1 MSQGRPDPDALLRR
15 VTGET
20 SKRRRGRL
28 KVFFGASP
36 GVGKTYAMLEAA
48 QRMRAAGVEVV
59 VGWVETHGRAETAAL
74 AEGLPRLPPRE
85 VEYRGVTLRE
95 FDLDGA
101 LARHPALLL
110 LDELAHTNAPGSR
123 HAKRW
128 QDAQELLDAG
138 IDVYTTLNVQH
149 VESLNDLVNQVTGVV
164 VRETVPDQVLDEA
177 DEVEFVDLPP
187 EELLER
193 LAEGKVYLPEQAAR
207 AAHEFFRR
215 GNLIALRELALRR
228 TAEHVD
234 ADMEDYRRDHA
245 IDRTWPVTERILVC
259 VRPHP
264 ESTRLVRAARR
275 MASRLRAEW
284 IVVYVESPSQPAL
297 SPQERQV
304 LAATM
309 KLAEELGAETKALS
323 GENVG
328 VTLASYARDRNVSKI
343 VVGKPAH
350 ARWRDR
356 VRGSLLDD
364 IVRESGEIDVYFIAG
379 DKSQAATPRPV
390 SSPRRRSPP
399 TSYLWASIIVVLT
412 TLLCRAMFGRFDN
425 SNLIMVYL
433 LGVCF
438 VAVKYGR
445 GPSLLAACLSVAAFD
460 FFFVP
465 PYLTFAVSDSQY
477 LLTFLVMLTVA
488 LLIGT
493 LAVRVRDQAEAAR
506 RREQRTEV
514 LYSVSREMAGVRQ
527 PEEIA
532 RSTSRLVQEAVRGP
546 AVLLLARPDGT
557 LDPSPPEAPAIT
569 TDSRETSVARWVF
582 DHGEMAGQDTD
593 TLPGASALYLPL
605 RSGER
610 TLGVLALRPDESLR
624 PLSPEQLE
632 LVEAVAAQAAA
643 ALDRARLAKEGEE
656 ARVTAERERLRSTL
670 LSSVSHDLRTPLAA
684 ITGAAS
690 GLLQA
695 PVPEAA
701 ERRELAET
709 IYEEAERLNRLVANL
724 LDMTRLESGTVPL
737 LREWHSV
744 EEVVGS
750 ALGRLE
756 GGLAGRRVETV
767 MPADLPLV
775 PMDAVL
781 VEQVLVNLLENA
793 LKYADPASGLRVAAW
808 REEGGVGIEVADEG
822 PGLKPGDEERVFE
835 KFYRGSSAPHGFGL
849 GLAICRAIVTAHGG
863 RIWAENRAPRGVAFR
878 FTLPIQGTPP
888 PPPVSELV
896 GEHQSS

>member
-1 MSQGRPDPDALLRR
+1 MAEQRPDPDALLRR
-15 VTGET
+15 LAADEPR
-20 SKRRRGRL
+20 KRGRL

-48 QRMRAAGVEVV
+48 RAKRREGTDLVI
-59 VGWVETHGRAETAAL
+59 GWVETHGRVETAAL
-74 AEGLPRLPPRE
+74 AEGIERLPPRE
-85 VEYRGVTLRE
+85 VAYRGVQLTE

-101 LARHPALLL
+101 LARKPALLL
-110 LDELAHTNAPGSR
+110 LDELAHTNVQGSR

-128 QDAQELLDAG
+128 QDVDELLDAA

-164 VRETVPDQVLDEA
+164 VKETVPDHVLDEA

-187 EELLER
+187 EELLKR
-193 LAEGKVYLPEQAAR
+193 LAEGKVYLPELAAR
-207 AAHEFFRR
+207 AARQFFRR
-215 GNLIALRELALRR
+215 GNLIAMRELALRR

-234 ADMEDYRRDHA
+234 ADMEDYRREHA
-245 IDRTWPVTERILVC
+245 IGRTWPVAERILVAI
-259 VRPHP
+259 RPHP
-264 ESTRLVRAARR
+264 DSPRLVRAARR
-275 MASRLRAEW
+275 MAARLRAEW

-297 SPQERQV
+297 SAAERQA
-304 LAATM
+304 LADTM

-328 VTLASYARDRNVSKI
+328 ATLVGYARDRNVSKI

-356 VRGSLLDD
+356 VRGSLLDE
-364 IVRESGEIDVYFIAG
+364 IVRQSGEIDVFFIAG
-379 DKSQAATPRPV
+379 DKAQPAAVRPAPA
-390 SSPRRRSPP
+390 PRRRSPLR
-399 TSYLWASIIVVLT
+399 SYAWASVIVVLT

-438 VAVKYGR
+438 VAVRYGR
-445 GPSLLAACLSVAAFD
+445 GPSLLAACLGVAAFD

-465 PYLTFAVSDSQY
+465 PYWTFAVSDTQY
-477 LLTFLVMLTVA
+477 LLTFAVMLTVA

-514 LYSVSREMAGVRQ
+514 LYSVNRELAGLRT
-527 PEEIA
+527 PDEIA
-532 RSTSRLVQEAVRGP
+532 RLTSRHVTEAVRGP
-546 AVLLLARPDGT
+546 AVLLLPGPDRTLAATPPDVPGIATDAR
-557 LDPSPPEAPAIT
+557 
-569 TDSRETSVARWVF
+569 DSSVAQWVF
-582 DHGEMAGQDTD
+582 EHGQMAGQETD
-593 TLPGASALYLPL
+593 TLPGASAMYLPL

-610 TLGVLALRPDESLR
+610 TLGVLGLRPDESLR
-624 PLSPEQLE
+624 PLSPDQLA

-643 ALDRARLAKEGEE
+643 ALDRARLASEGEE
-656 ARVTAERERLRSTL
+656 ARVAAERERLRSTL

-690 GLLQA
+690 GLLQDPA
-695 PVPEAA
+695 PEARA
-701 ERRELAET
+701 RRELAQT

-724 LDMTRLESGTVPL
+724 LDMTRLESAAVPL
-737 LREWHSV
+737 KREWHSV

-756 GGLAGRRVETV
+756 DGLAGRRVETA
-767 MPADLPLV
+767 MPSDLPLV
-775 PMDAVL
+775 PIDAVL

-793 LKYADPASGLRVAAW
+793 LKYTDPRSGIRVSAW
-808 REEGGVGIEVADEG
+808 RDGAAVGVEVADEG

-835 KFYRGSSAPHGFGL
+835 KFYRGSSGPRGFGL
-849 GLAICRAIVTAHGG
+849 GLAICRAIVSAHGG
-863 RIWAENRAPRGVAFR
+863 RIWAENRAPHGAAFR
-878 FTLPIQGTPP
+878 FTLPIEGTPP
-888 PPPVSELV
+888 PPPVPEPV

>member
-15 VTGET
+15 VTGEA

-36 GVGKTYAMLEAA
+36 GVGKTFAMLEAA

-74 AEGLPRLPPRE
+74 AEGLPRLPPRD

-379 DKSQAATPRPV
+379 DKSQAATPRPA

-399 TSYLWASIIVVLT
+399 ISYLWASIIVVLT

-532 RSTSRLVQEAVRGP
+532 RSISRLVQETVRGP
-546 AVLLLARPDGT
+546 AVLLLPRPDGT
-557 LDPSPPEAPAIT
+557 LDPSPPEAPGIT

-632 LVEAVAAQAAA
+632 LVEAVAVQAAA
-643 ALDRARLAKEGEE
+643 ALDRARLAQEGEE

-737 LREWHSV
+737 RREWHSV

-756 GGLAGRRVETV
+756 DGLAGRRVETV

-793 LKYADPASGLRVAAW
+793 LKYADRASGLRVAAW

>member
-1 MSQGRPDPDALLRR
+1 MSETRPDPDALLRR
-15 VTGET
+15 VAGEET
-20 SKRRRGRL
+20 RGRRGRL

-48 QRMRAAGVEVV
+48 RRMHAGGAGVV

-74 AEGLPRLPPRE
+74 AEDLPRLPARDS
-85 VEYRGVTLRE
+85 EYRGVTLRE
-95 FDLDGA
+95 FDLDAA

-110 LDELAHTNAPGSR
+110 LDELAHTNVPGSR

-128 QDAQELLDAG
+128 QDARELLEAG

-164 VRETVPDQVLDEA
+164 VRETVPDQVLDGA

-187 EELLER
+187 EALLER

-207 AAHEFFRR
+207 AAREFFRR

-228 TAEHVD
+228 TAEHVE

-245 IDRTWPVTERILVC
+245 IDRTWPVAERILVC

-264 ESTRLVRAARR
+264 ESPRLVRAARR
-275 MASRLRAEW
+275 MAARLRAEW
-284 IVVYVESPSQPAL
+284 IVVNVESPSQPAV
-297 SPQERQV
+297 SAEERQA

-309 KLAEELGAETKALS
+309 KLAEELGADTKTLS
-323 GENVG
+323 GENIGATLVG
-328 VTLASYARDRNVSKI
+328 YARDRNVSKI

-364 IVRESGEIDVYFIAG
+364 IVRQSGEIDVYFIAG
-379 DKSQAATPRPV
+379 DKAQPATVRPAPA
-390 SSPRRRSPP
+390 PRRRSPP
-399 TSYLWASIIVVLT
+399 RSYAWAVAVVVLT
-412 TLLCRAMFGRFDN
+412 TLLCHAMFGRFDG

-438 VAVKYGR
+438 VAVRSGR

-465 PYLTFAVSDSQY
+465 PYWTFAVSDTQY
-477 LLTFLVMLTVA
+477 LLTFGVMLIVA

-506 RREQRTEV
+506 RREQRTQV
-514 LYSVSREMAGVRQ
+514 LYSVSREMAGLRT
-527 PEEIA
+527 PEEIG
-532 RSTSRLVQEAVRGP
+532 RLTSRHVMEAVRGP
-546 AVLLLARPDGT
+546 AVLLLPGPDRT
-557 LDPSPPEAPAIT
+557 LVASPPDAPGIA
-569 TDSRETSVARWVF
+569 TDSRDASVAQWVF
-582 DHGEMAGQDTD
+582 DHGQMAGQGTD
-593 TLPGASALYLPL
+593 TLPGASAMYLAL

-610 TLGVLALRPDESLR
+610 ILGVLALRADESLR
-624 PLSPEQLE
+624 PLSPDQLD
-632 LVEAVAAQAAA
+632 LVEAVSAQAAA
-643 ALDRARLAKEGEE
+643 ALHRARLAAEGEE

-690 GLLQA
+690 GLLEA
-695 PVPEAA
+695 PAPEAPA
-701 ERRELAET
+701 RRELAET
-709 IYEEAERLNRLVANL
+709 IYEEAQRLNRLVANL
-724 LDMTRLESGTVPL
+724 LDMTRLESAAVPL
-737 LREWHSV
+737 KREWHSI

-756 GGLAGRRVETV
+756 DGLAGRPVETV
-767 MPADLPLV
+767 MPSDLPLV
-775 PMDAVL
+775 PIDAVL

-793 LKYADPASGLRVAAW
+793 LKYTDNGCGIRVSAW
-808 REEGGVGIEVADEG
+808 REEAGVGVEVADEG
-822 PGLKPGDEERVFE
+822 TGLKPGDEERVFE
-835 KFYRGSSAPHGFGL
+835 KFYRGSSGARGFGL
-849 GLAICRAIVTAHGG
+849 GLAICRAIVSAHGG
-863 RIWAENRAPRGVAFR
+863 RIWAENRTPRGATFR
-878 FTLPIQGTPP
+878 FTIPIEGTPP
-888 PPPVSELV
+888 APPVSEPV
-896 GEHQSS
+896 GEQQSS